1 MLRLFF
7 SIFGEFQMPPIDL
20 EYELKRVDSFTMDVS
35 TLETMPRKTGEK
47 KRKLRVMCFRCLCVF
62 VMLSFH
68 LTLLIL
74 RLCRWTMALELNFHL
89 LFPKSKHSH
98 KGIPDLCCSLNYR
111 AAKAHT
117 IESDQASLWPAVTQ
131 LSEQDCSPGG
141 TLLVL
146 LLSHPL
152 TCVLTAGLTF
162 HFLFLRAFS
171 YRKCDKWIWIH
182 FFFFSTIYFCHI
194 FHMSNESAVC
204 KIREGCRAAETG
216 KTREIKC

>member
-1 MLRLFF
+1 MQVL
-7 SIFGEFQMPPIDL
+7 
-20 EYELKRVDSFTMDVS
+20 LKRCQGRRG
-35 TLETMPRKTGEK
+35 RKN
-47 KRKLRVMCFRCLCVF
+47 VNSVLCVSGASVSSWCF
-62 VMLSFH
+62 TSFH

-182 FFFFSTIYFCHI
+182 FFFFSPQFISVI
-194 FHMSNESAVC
+194 FFTWATNQQCV
-204 KIREGCRAAETG
+204 K
-216 KTREIKC
+216 

>member
-20 EYELKRVDSFTMDVS
+20 EYELKRVDSFTMDAS

-152 TCVLTAGLTF
+152 TCVLNAGLNF
-162 HFLFLRAFS
+162 SFLILTGIFISQVWQVNL
-171 YRKCDKWIWIH
+171 DT
-182 FFFFSTIYFCHI
+182 FFFFLHNLFLSYFSHEQRI
-194 FHMSNESAVC
+194 SSV
-204 KIREGCRAAETG
+204 
-216 KTREIKC
+216 

>member
-1 MLRLFF
+1 MQVL
-7 SIFGEFQMPPIDL
+7 
-20 EYELKRVDSFTMDVS
+20 LKRCQGRRG
-35 TLETMPRKTGEK
+35 RKN
-47 KRKLRVMCFRCLCVF
+47 LNSVLCVSGASVSSWCF
-62 VMLSFH
+62 TSFH

-98 KGIPDLCCSLNYR
+98 KGIPDLYCRLNSQ

-117 IESDQASLWPAVTQ
+117 TESDKASLWPAVTQ

-152 TCVLTAGLTF
+152 TCVLTAGLNF
-162 HFLFLRAFS
+162 SFLILTGIFISQVWQVNL
-171 YRKCDKWIWIH
+171 DT
-182 FFFFSTIYFCHI
+182 FFFFLHNLFLSYFSHEQRI
-194 FHMSNESAVC
+194 SSV
-204 KIREGCRAAETG
+204 
-216 KTREIKC
+216 